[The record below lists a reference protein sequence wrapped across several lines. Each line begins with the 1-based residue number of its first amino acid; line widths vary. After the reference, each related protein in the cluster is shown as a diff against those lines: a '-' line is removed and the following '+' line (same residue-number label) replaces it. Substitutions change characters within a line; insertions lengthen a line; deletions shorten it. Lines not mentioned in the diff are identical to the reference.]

1 MIMPIFAEILTKG
14 PLLKGAQM
22 KSRNLFLKSLFFSLA
37 LAFSSASL
45 WATDPV
51 TSKEPSHEDS
61 ADHSVSTEEQI
72 SDYIA
77 HHIKDAHD
85 FHLFSYNDASGHR
98 KHIGFPLPVIVYTSQ
113 GFRFFMSSEF
123 HHDDSGHQVVERD
136 GVSLVKYHEKIYEL
150 NAGEHALSFG
160 DDGHH
165 GVKHEVGLGEEL
177 SEIAESEEFDASHHP
192 TNAHEVLD
200 LSITK
205 SVFGF
210 LLVSLLM
217 LVAFR
222 SLANQYK
229 KRAVP
234 TGFGRVLEPL
244 VLYVRDEI
252 ARPNIG
258 EKHYK
263 RFTGFLL
270 TVFFFIWTSNLLG
283 LTPLGFNITGQ
294 LAVTF
299 SLALFT
305 YLITQFSGNKE
316 YWKHIFWMPGVPA
329 PMKVILAPIELLGT
343 LTKPFSLMIRLFAN
357 ISAGHIV
364 VMSLISIAIIMKSS
378 MGAVGATALS
388 FALSFFLTL
397 IELLVAFLQAYIFT
411 MLSALFIGMAV
422 QEHDHH

>member
-1 MIMPIFAEILTKG
+1 MPIFAKILTKG

-22 KSRNLFLKSLFFSLA
+22 KSRNLFLKTLFFSLA

-51 TSKEPSHEDS
+51 ISDEPTHEEP
-61 ADHSVSTEEQI
+61 ADQSVSTEEQI
-72 SDYIA
+72 SEYIA

-113 GFRFFMSSEF
+113 GVRFFMSSEF
-123 HHDDSGHQVVERD
+123 HHDDSGHQVVETD
-136 GVSLVKYHEKIYEL
+136 GVSLAKYHEKIYEL
-150 NAGEHALSFG
+150 NAGEHAVSF
-160 DDGHH
+160 D
-165 GVKHEVGLGEEL
+165 E
-177 SEIAESEEFDASHHP
+177 AHHP
-192 TNAHEVLD
+192 TNSHEVID

-210 LLVSLLM
+210 LMVSLLM
-217 LVAFR
+217 LIAFR
-222 SLANQYK
+222 SLAKQYK

-258 EKHYK
+258 EKYYK
-263 RFTGFLL
+263 KFTGFLL

-294 LAVTF
+294 LSVTF

-305 YLITQFSGNKE
+305 YIITQFSGNKD
-316 YWKHIFWMPGVPA
+316 YWKHIFWMPGVPVL
-329 PMKVILAPIELLGT
+329 MKVILAPIELLGT

-364 VMSLISIAIIMKSS
+364 VMSLLSLAIIMKGS
-378 MGAVGATALS
+378 MGASGATILALG
-388 FALSFFLTL
+388 LSFFLTL

-422 QEHDHH
+422 QEHEHH

>member
-1 MIMPIFAEILTKG
+1 MNLGKSGKNKLLGLISLFVFCSAFASGAAPKSESESDNHGAVSSEAEI
-14 PLLKGAQM
+14 
-22 KSRNLFLKSLFFSLA
+22 S
-37 LAFSSASL
+37 
-45 WATDPV
+45 
-51 TSKEPSHEDS
+51 E
-61 ADHSVSTEEQI
+61 
-72 SDYIA
+72 YIL

-85 FHLFSYNDASGHR
+85 FHLFSYNDAEGHR
-98 KHIGFPLPVIVYTSQ
+98 KHIGFPLPVIVYSSKGLRT
-113 GFRFFMSSEF
+113 FMSSEF
-123 HHDDSGHQVVERD
+123 HHDDSGHHVVESD

-150 NAGEHALSFG
+150 NEGVHA
-160 DDGHH
+160 
-165 GVKHEVGLGEEL
+165 V
-177 SEIAESEEFDASHHP
+177 EFDETHHP
-192 TNAHEVLD
+192 TNAHAVLD

-217 LVAFR
+217 LFAFGR
-222 SLANQYK
+222 LAKQYK
-229 KRAVP
+229 KQAVP

-244 VLYVRDEI
+244 ILYVRDEI

-258 EKHYK
+258 EKHYR
-263 RFTGFLL
+263 RFTGFLM

-299 SLALFT
+299 TLALFT
-305 YLITQFSGNKE
+305 YLITQFSGTKD
-316 YWKHIFWMPGVPA
+316 YWKHIFWMPGVPV
-329 PMKVILAPIELLGT
+329 PMKIILAPIELLGT

-364 VMSLISIAIIMKSS
+364 VMSLISIAIIMKSTL
-378 MGAVGATALS
+378 GAAGATLLS
-388 FALSFFLTL
+388 LALSFFLTL

-422 QEHDHH
+422 EEHEHH